1 MSSCQA
7 KIFYQENGYYIAKG
21 LLTQQAHQL
30 QNVLL
35 EIDIVTLQ
43 QLKSHEKPSNEPEI
57 IRQHLQQLFHLDIDA
72 YLSSLKLCANLFSV
86 HAILMNQHIMETA
99 KLLGIQLPVSQGS
112 PVLHI
117 MADNLKIPGGYNG
130 ARTHQDWPSLQG
142 SLDTVIIWI
151 PFMSVNLNNFP
162 VEVSPGSH
170 LGGLYPGEAAENVYK
185 TDAGSYDDQSFIPA
199 ELLFGDVLFLSGFTL
214 HRTRLVNNNGFRI
227 AASTRYD
234 NASEPTFI
242 QRKYPFA
249 QKRVVHRELLYPDFP
264 SLEQVR
270 EIFVNND

>member
-1 MSSCQA
+1 MSSCTA
-7 KIFYQENGYYIAKG
+7 KIFYKQNGYYIAKG
-21 LLTQQAHQL
+21 LLVKQANLL

-35 EIDIVTLQ
+35 EIDTIILQ
-43 QLKSHEKPSNEPEI
+43 QLKSSEI
-57 IRQHLQQLFHLDIDA
+57 PGSDPQIIHQHLHQLFLFDQDA

-86 HAILMNQHIMETA
+86 HSILMNQYVIEMA
-99 KLLGIQLPVSQGS
+99 QSLGIQLPVLQGS

-142 SLDTVIIWI
+142 SLDTVITWI
-151 PFMSVNLNNFP
+151 PFMSVTLDNFP

-170 LGGLYPGEAAENVYK
+170 LGGLYPGEPAENVYK
-185 TDAGSYDDQSFIPA
+185 TDTDSYDDQSFVPA
-199 ELLFGDVLFLSGFTL
+199 ELAFGDVLFLSGFIL
-214 HRTRLVNNNGFRI
+214 HRTRLTNHNGFRI

-242 QRKYPFA
+242 NRKYPFA
-249 QKRVVHRELLYPDFP
+249 QKRVVTRELLYPDFP
-264 SLEQVR
+264 TLEQVR